1 MTFYILASEQIQPS
15 NKQYRGKWCDAW
27 AVDGKYGSFEKCP
40 LCGKAVSMKKWEEP
54 RKVRLTSTKY
64 PDRLQAWLSDS
75 FVVSERFMRAYSDS
89 DLIGISSFS
98 GIEVVKVAH
107 KKAGNVLLPNYF
119 YASIGFSKTVRIDT
133 NKTIYHG
140 QKTDWI
146 CPVCNP
152 FGSTKDSIERL
163 ALDASQWDGTDIFRI
178 YDSGSYFCSEKFY
191 EFIKFNGFTNFFPVP
206 VDEYTWRL
214 KA

>member
-1 MTFYILASEQIQPS
+1 MNFYILGREQIQPS
-15 NKQYRGKWCDAW
+15 NKQYKGKWCDAW
-27 AVDGKYGSFEKCP
+27 AVDDEYGAFEKCP
-40 LCGKAVSMKKWEEP
+40 SCGRAVSMKKWEEP

-64 PDRLQAWLSDS
+64 PDRLQDWLSDS

-89 DLIGISSFS
+89 DLIGIRSFS
-98 GIEVVKVAH
+98 KIEVVKVAH
-107 KKAGNVLLPNYF
+107 KSVGNIQLPIYF

-133 NKTIYHG
+133 NKTIYRG

-146 CPVCNP
+146 CPMCNP

-163 ALDASQWDGTDIFRI
+163 ALDASKWDGTDIFRI
-178 YDSGSYFCSEKFY
+178 YGSGSYFCSEKFY